1 MAIKKKYQVFNINTG
16 KFEDSYEEPED
27 INDYLQILD
36 AEKEIALRMIKQKL
50 DKISPDDYKEST
62 D

>member
-1 MAIKKKYQVFNINTG
+1 MTKKKKYEIFNIAIG
-16 KFEDSYEEPED
+16 KFEKDIEERD
-27 INDYLQILD
+27 DLDDYLQVLD

-50 DKISPDDYKEST
+50 DKISPDEYKEST